1 MMNDDV
7 TVCLGDLADGG
18 WPYLVARSEA
28 LAIDGSVIGAVELVQ
43 GRASQEPN
51 EREEKQKTYT
61 HSAKRAVL
69 AAANQP
75 GGEPPAAL

>member
-7 TVCLGDLADGG
+7 TVCLGDFADGG
-18 WPYLVARSEA
+18 WPYFVARSEA
-28 LAIDGSVIGAVELVQ
+28 LAIDGSASAVELVQ